1 MDYIAS
7 AENIAAK
14 LCKKY
19 RRIDRLLA
27 DMAAIEAAEIYEYS
41 SAVNGVWDFECW
53 VISRICADMAV
64 LSIKKAAQTGGE

>member
-27 DMAAIEAAEIYEYS
+27 DMAAIEAAEIYDIAALSMVCGIS
-41 SAVNGVWDFECW
+41 SAG
-53 VISRICADMAV
+53 
-64 LSIKKAAQTGGE
+64 

>member
-14 LCKKY
+14 LCNKY

-27 DMAAIEAAEIYEYS
+27 DMAAIEAAEIYLPVGERQQLIT
-41 SAVNGVWDFECW
+41 AELTLEHRQGN
-53 VISRICADMAV
+53 VII
-64 LSIKKAAQTGGE
+64 

>member
-14 LCKKY
+14 LCNKY

-27 DMAAIEAAEIYEYS
+27 VMAAIEAAEIYEYS

-53 VISRICADMAV
+53 VI
-64 LSIKKAAQTGGE
+64 